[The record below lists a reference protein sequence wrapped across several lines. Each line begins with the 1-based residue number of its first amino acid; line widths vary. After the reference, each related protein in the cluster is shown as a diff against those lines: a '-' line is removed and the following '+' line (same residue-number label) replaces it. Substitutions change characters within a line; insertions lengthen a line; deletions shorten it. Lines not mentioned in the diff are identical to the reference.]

1 MSKFGFDK
9 MLRNM
14 EQFKRDIPQQIGNMA
29 VRHFVKS
36 FDDQGFTDTTL
47 VKWKEVKRRIV
58 GTDEY
63 KYPKKKDL
71 GRRSRSILIGK
82 SGGTK
87 SGSHEHL
94 KAQVNTSMKRAVWPY
109 VDFLVSSKYANRHN
123 EGLAGMPKREFI
135 GNSHALIRAQ
145 KDKMNTEMIKVLSRK

>member
-14 EQFKRDIPQQIGNMA
+14 DQMKRDIPQQIGNMA

-36 FDDQGFTDTTL
+36 FDDQGFTDVGL
-47 VKWKEVKRRIV
+47 VKWKEVKRRII
-58 GTDEY
+58 GTDAY

-71 GRRSRSILIGK
+71 ERRSRSILVGK

-87 SGSHEHL
+87 SGAHAHL
-94 KAQVNTSMKRAVWPY
+94 KAQVNTSLKRAVWPNI
-109 VDFLVSSKYANRHN
+109 DFSISSKYANRHN
-123 EGLAGMPKREFI
+123 QGLDGMPKRKFM
-135 GNSHALIRAQ
+135 GNSHVLAQ
-145 KDKMNTEMIKVLSRK
+145 AAKQKIDDSMRKVLSRK

>member
-14 EQFKRDIPQQIGNMA
+14 DQMKRDIPQQIGNMA

-36 FDDQGFTDTTL
+36 FDDQGFTDVGL
-47 VKWKEVKRRIV
+47 VKWKEVKRRII
-58 GTDEY
+58 GTDAY

-71 GRRSRSILIGK
+71 DRRSRSILVGK

-87 SGSHEHL
+87 DGAHAHL
-94 KAQVNTSMKRAVWPY
+94 KSLVNTSVKRAVWPY
-109 VDFLVSSKYANRHN
+109 IDFLISSKYANRHN
-123 EGLAGMPKREFI
+123 EGLDGMPRRKFI
-135 GNSHALIRAQ
+135 GNSHVLAQ
-145 KDKMNTEMIKVLSRK
+145 QGKQKINEAMRNVLSRK